1 MNVNV
6 SPLRKSPRLKNKVSN
21 EKASETLKIS
31 SFKIKRK
38 NEALVNQSS
47 KVTKIEITNMSGKV
61 QNIKKK
67 FENKKSSPE
76 KKLSFV
82 QQQIKN
88 INDKSKP

>member
-47 KVTKIEITNMSGKV
+47 KVTKMCT
-61 QNIKKK
+61 
-67 FENKKSSPE
+67 F
-76 KKLSFV
+76 
-82 QQQIKN
+82 
-88 INDKSKP
+88 